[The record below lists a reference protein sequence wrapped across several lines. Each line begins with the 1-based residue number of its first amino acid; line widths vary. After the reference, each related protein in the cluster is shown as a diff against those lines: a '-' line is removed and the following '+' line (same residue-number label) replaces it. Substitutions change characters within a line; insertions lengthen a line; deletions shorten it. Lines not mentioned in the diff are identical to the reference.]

1 MENVLN
7 SDSDE
12 SYKMLNM
19 IFKITAFYIFNE
31 RVVSHELYVKAAKN
45 NKKKILN
52 ERQREWLVELVL
64 RIKAEIIIQI
74 FTLCNLKIQ
83 FK

>member
-19 IFKITAFYIFNE
+19 IFKKITAFYIFNE

-45 NKKKILN
+45 NKK
-52 ERQREWLVELVL
+52 RY
-64 RIKAEIIIQI
+64 
-74 FTLCNLKIQ
+74 
-83 FK
+83 